1 MTVAMVC
8 VWVLG
13 LSVKINRIL
22 QLQLETHD
30 NRSERERERIWRFL
44 EKPMKFRI
52 SDKNTILVAY

>member
-30 NRSERERERIWRFL
+30 NRSERERENLALFGEANEI
-44 EKPMKFRI
+44 
-52 SDKNTILVAY
+52 